1 MKETMRR
8 PLPIEVLPYLRD
20 HRAGGKTVLPAV
32 EALQRLASSTQGY
45 FPGIYILAMYH
56 ASFPRFLLIEPDDHI
71 VDAYNEIETDDD
83 GNLKTKLVTVSVSKR
98 MKIAISRTYAQ
109 VCFKKNAPD
118 LPGKDISFSL
128 QDDETFNISEE
139 KLYQDL
145 VPLGPS
151 YQNAYE
157 PIRLGRRGATARLR
171 APTLPAP
178 IEPLGSPFPFDA
190 AMHCACAW
198 SQRFYGIVA
207 FPVGFDWR
215 IIYNRTRPG
224 ENYGCRIVP
233 VSSEKGTL
241 IFDIRIY
248 HEEGFLCE
256 FIAGIKM
263 QDVTAGRLS
272 PPLWIRDIA

>member
-1 MKETMRR
+1 MKETIRR
-8 PLPIEVLPYLRD
+8 PLPIEVLSYLRD

-45 FPGIYILAMYH
+45 FPGIYVLAMYR
-56 ASFPRFLLIEPDDHI
+56 ASFPRFLLIEPEDQT
-71 VDAYNEIETDDD
+71 VEAYNEIETDDD
-83 GNLKTKLVTVSVSKR
+83 GNLKAKLVTVSVSKR
-98 MKIAISRTYAQ
+98 MNIARSRVYAQ
-109 VCFKKNAPD
+109 VCFKKIAPD
-118 LPGKDISFSL
+118 FLEKDISFSL
-128 QDDETFNISEE
+128 EDEETFDISRE
-139 KLYQDL
+139 KLYQEL

-157 PIRLGRRGATARLR
+157 PIRLGRQGATASLR
-171 APTLPAP
+171 APALPAP

-207 FPVGFDWR
+207 FPVGFDRR
-215 IIYNRTRPG
+215 IIVNRTKPG
-224 ENYGCRIVP
+224 ENYECRIVP

-248 HEEGFLCE
+248 HEKGFLCE
-256 FIAGIKM
+256 FIAGIEM
-263 QDVTAGRLS
+263 QDVSAGRLS
-272 PPLWIRDIA
+272 PPFWIRDIA